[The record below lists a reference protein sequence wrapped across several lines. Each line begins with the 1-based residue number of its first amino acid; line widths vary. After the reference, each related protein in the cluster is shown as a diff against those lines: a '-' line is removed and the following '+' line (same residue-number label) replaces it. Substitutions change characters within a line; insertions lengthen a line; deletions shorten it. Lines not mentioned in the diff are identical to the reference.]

1 MYRSVPDEQIIN
13 MTKLKSWSLL
23 LLWFCIGTGMLQAQP
38 SLNDYLNLAYAN
50 NPLLKSGKNAVKS
63 AGIDSALVR
72 SQFGPQIGFQGD
84 ASYYPTNGKWG
95 YDVALSNKGMLGSVV
110 NFDQAIPFQNQ
121 MKPQLN
127 AASLTRQKAVNSLH
141 LTQKQI
147 KRNVTRQYLVT
158 YGDQLQYRYNREVLD
173 TLQNESN
180 VLLQLTRANVYQQ
193 TDYLAFLTNV
203 RKQALL
209 VTQARTQLLNDLSQL
224 RNLCGITDSGVVA
237 LPAPQMIPEGSQMTS
252 PTAFLKQY
260 QLDSLRLLNQQEINK
275 QQYQPKLK
283 LHADAGYMS
292 SFEKTP
298 GTNFGGGA
306 GLSLSIPIYDGHQKE
321 LKQQQIMLQQE
332 DLAAQRSYFQHQY
345 DQQIN
350 ELFRQLGQMES
361 QQTDV
366 NDQLKMVNQLIRANR
381 KLVAQGTVS
390 IPQYFMVIQNFI
402 DLKNEQSLIRVK
414 RWLIINEIN
423 YWTE

>member
-1 MYRSVPDEQIIN
+1 
-13 MTKLKSWSLL
+13 MTYLNGRKLLFTLL
-23 LLWFCIGTGMLQAQP
+23 FIGGGVLQAQP
-38 SLNDYLNLAYAN
+38 SLDDYLNFAYAN

-63 AGIDSALVR
+63 ASIDSALVR

-84 ASYYPTNGKWG
+84 ASYYPSNGKFG

-127 AASLTRQKAVNSLH
+127 AASLNRQKAVNSLQ
-141 LTQKQI
+141 LTRKEI
-147 KRNVTRQYLVT
+147 KRSITRQYLVT

-173 TLQNESN
+173 TLQNESS
-180 VLLQLTRANVYQQ
+180 VLLELTRANVYQQ

-224 RNLCGITDSGVVA
+224 RNLCGITDSGLVA
-237 LPAPQMIPEGSQMTS
+237 VPSPQMIPEGSDSTT

-260 QLDSLRLLNQQEINK
+260 QIDSLQLVNQTEINK

-298 GTNFGGGA
+298 GANFGGGA

-321 LKQQQIMLQQE
+321 LKQQQLVLQQE
-332 DLAAQRSYFQHQY
+332 DLDAQRSYFKQQY

-361 QQTDV
+361 QQTEVD
-366 NDQLKMVNQLIRANR
+366 DQLKMVNQLIGANR
-381 KLVAQGTVS
+381 RLVAQGTVS

>member
-1 MYRSVPDEQIIN
+1 MKLNSILII
-13 MTKLKSWSLL
+13 LL
-23 LLWFCIGTGMLQAQP
+23 MLCGGSLQAQP
-38 SLNDYLNLAYAN
+38 SLDDYLNSAYAN
-50 NPLLKSGKNAVKS
+50 NPLLKTGKNAVKS
-63 AGIDSALVR
+63 ASIDSAMVR

-95 YDVALSNKGMLGSVV
+95 YDVAISNKGMLGSVV
-110 NFDQAIPFQNQ
+110 NFDQVIPFQNQ

-127 AASLTRQKAVNSLH
+127 AASLNRQKATNALH
-141 LTQKQI
+141 LTRKEI

-173 TLQNESN
+173 TLQNESG
-180 VLLQLTRANVYQQ
+180 VLLELTRANVYQQ

-224 RNLCGITDSGVVA
+224 RNFCGITDSGMVA
-237 LPAPQMIPEGSQMTS
+237 LPSPQMIPEGSDSTV

-260 QLDSLRLLNQQEINK
+260 QIDSLRLVNQTEINK

-292 SFEKTP
+292 SLEKTP
-298 GTNFGGGA
+298 GPNLGGGA

-321 LKQQQIMLQQE
+321 LQQQKLMLQQE
-332 DLAAQRSYFQHQY
+332 DLDAQQNYFKKQY

-361 QQTDV
+361 QQTEVD
-366 NDQLKMVNQLIRANR
+366 DQLKMVNQLIGANR

>member
-1 MYRSVPDEQIIN
+1 MKLNSILII
-13 MTKLKSWSLL
+13 LL
-23 LLWFCIGTGMLQAQP
+23 MLYGGSLQAQP
-38 SLNDYLNLAYAN
+38 SLDDYLNSAYAN
-50 NPLLKSGKNAVKS
+50 DPLLKTGKNAVKS
-63 AGIDSALVR
+63 ASIDSALVR
-72 SQFGPQIGFQGD
+72 SKFGPQIGFQGD
-84 ASYYPTNGKWG
+84 ASFYPTNGKWG
-95 YDVALSNKGMLGSVV
+95 YDVAISNKGMLGSVV

-127 AASLTRQKAVNSLH
+127 AASLNRQKAVNSLQ
-141 LTQKQI
+141 LARKEI

-158 YGDQLQYRYNREVLD
+158 YGDQLQYHYNREVLD
-173 TLQNESN
+173 TLQNESG
-180 VLLQLTRANVYQQ
+180 VLLELTRANVYQQ

-237 LPAPQMIPEGSQMTS
+237 LPAPEMIPEGSQITS

-298 GTNFGGGA
+298 GANVGGGA

-321 LKQQQIMLQQE
+321 LKQQQLMLRQE
-332 DLAAQRSYFQHQY
+332 DLDAQQNYFKKQY

-361 QQTDV
+361 QQTEVD
-366 NDQLKMVNQLIRANR
+366 DQLKMVNQLIGANR
-381 KLVAQGTVS
+381 KLVIQGTVS

>member
-1 MYRSVPDEQIIN
+1 MN
-13 MTKLKSWSLL
+13 LKIRSLL
-23 LLWFCIGTGMLQAQP
+23 LLWFFIGGGMLQAQP
-38 SLNDYLNLAYAN
+38 SLDDYLNFAYAN
-50 NPLLKSGKNAVKS
+50 NPLLKTGKNAVKS
-63 AGIDSALVR
+63 ASIDSALVR

-84 ASYYPTNGKWG
+84 ASYYPTNGKFG

-110 NFDQAIPFQNQ
+110 NFDQVIPFQIQ

-127 AASLTRQKAVNSLH
+127 AASLNRQKATNALD
-141 LTQKQI
+141 LTRKEI
-147 KRNVTRQYLVT
+147 KRNVTRQFLVT

-173 TLQNESN
+173 TLQNESG
-180 VLLQLTRANVYQQ
+180 VLLELTRANVYQQ

-224 RNLCGITDSGVVA
+224 RNLCGITDSGLVA
-237 LPAPQMIPEGSQMTS
+237 LPSPQMIPEGSETTT

-260 QLDSLRLLNQQEINK
+260 QIDSLRLVNQNEIDN
-275 QQYQPKLK
+275 QQYQPKLR

-298 GTNFGGGA
+298 GTNVGGGA

-321 LKQQQIMLQQE
+321 LKQQQLMLRQE
-332 DLAAQRSYFQHQY
+332 DLDAQQNYFKKQY

-361 QQTDV
+361 QQTEVD
-366 NDQLKMVNQLIRANR
+366 DQLKMVNQLIGANR
-381 KLVAQGTVS
+381 KLVIQGTVS

>member
-1 MYRSVPDEQIIN
+1 MYFTGR
-13 MTKLKSWSLL
+13 KLL
-23 LLWFCIGTGMLQAQP
+23 LILLCLAGGGLQAQP
-38 SLNDYLNLAYAN
+38 SLNDYLNFAYAN
-50 NPLLKSGKNAVKS
+50 NPLLKTGKNAVKS
-63 AGIDSALVR
+63 ASIDSALVR

-84 ASYYPTNGKWG
+84 ASYYPTNGKFG

-110 NFDQAIPFQNQ
+110 NFDQVIPFQNQ

-127 AASLTRQKAVNSLH
+127 AASLNRQKATNALH
-141 LTQKQI
+141 LTRKEI

-180 VLLQLTRANVYQQ
+180 VLLELTRANVYQQ

-224 RNLCGITDSGVVA
+224 RNLCGVTDSGLVT
-237 LPAPQMIPEGSQMTS
+237 LPSPQMIPEGSETTT

-260 QLDSLRLLNQQEINK
+260 QIDSLRLVNQNEINN
-275 QQYQPKLK
+275 QQYQPKLR

-298 GTNFGGGA
+298 GANVGGGA

-321 LKQQQIMLQQE
+321 LKQQQLMLQQE
-332 DLAAQRSYFQHQY
+332 DLDAQQNYFKKQY

-361 QQTDV
+361 QQTEVD
-366 NDQLKMVNQLIRANR
+366 DQLKMVNQLIGANR

>member
-1 MYRSVPDEQIIN
+1 
-13 MTKLKSWSLL
+13 
-23 LLWFCIGTGMLQAQP
+23 MLQAQP
-38 SLNDYLNLAYAN
+38 SLDDYLNFAYAN
-50 NPLLKSGKNAVKS
+50 NPLLKSGQNAVKS
-63 AGIDSALVR
+63 ASIDSAMAR

-84 ASYYPTNGKWG
+84 ASYYPTNGKFG
-95 YDVALSNKGMLGSVV
+95 YDVALSNKGILGSVV

-121 MKPQLN
+121 MKPQLK
-127 AASLTRQKAVNSLH
+127 AASLNRQKATNALH
-141 LTQKQI
+141 LTRKEI

-158 YGDQLQYRYNREVLD
+158 YGDQLQYSYNSELLN
-173 TLQNESN
+173 TLQNESS
-180 VLLQLTRANVYQQ
+180 VLLELTRANVYQQ

-209 VTQARTQLLNDLSQL
+209 LTQARIQLLNDLSQL
-224 RNLCGITDSGVVA
+224 RNLCGIIDSGLVA
-237 LPAPQMIPEGSQMTS
+237 LPSPQMIPEGSDSTT

-260 QLDSLRLLNQQEINK
+260 QIDSLRLVNQTEINK
-275 QQYQPKLK
+275 QQYQPKLR
-283 LHADAGYMS
+283 LHADAGYMA

-321 LKQQQIMLQQE
+321 LQQQQLMLQQE
-332 DLAAQRSYFQHQY
+332 DLDAQYSYFKQQY
-345 DQQIN
+345 NQQIN

-361 QQTDV
+361 QQTEVD
-366 NDQLKMVNQLIRANR
+366 DQLRMVNQLIRANR
-381 KLVAQGTVS
+381 KLVTQGTVS

-402 DLKNEQSLIRVK
+402 DLKNEQGLIRIK